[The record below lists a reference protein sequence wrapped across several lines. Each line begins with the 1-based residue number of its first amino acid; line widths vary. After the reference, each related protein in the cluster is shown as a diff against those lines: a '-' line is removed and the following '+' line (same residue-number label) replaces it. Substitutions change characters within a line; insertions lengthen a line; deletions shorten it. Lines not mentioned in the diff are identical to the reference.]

1 MHSHADMHHL
11 QLGAGR
17 GFLLQSLFVQ
27 LVQELAV
34 DLDGGGTLEL
44 ETGGDSVSKDTTR
57 RGVNFC

>member
-1 MHSHADMHHL
+1 MHHL

-57 RGVNFC
+57 RGVNLC